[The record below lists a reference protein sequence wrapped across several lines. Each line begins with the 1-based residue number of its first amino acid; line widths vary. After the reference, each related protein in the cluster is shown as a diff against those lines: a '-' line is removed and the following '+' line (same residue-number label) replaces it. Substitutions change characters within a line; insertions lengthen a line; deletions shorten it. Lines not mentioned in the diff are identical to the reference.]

1 VTHGGFAG
9 RAGATVIGRWLGAAL
24 LVTALADCGPAKG
37 TIGAVLSRG
46 PDGRVFVR
54 EVPDGLAAAQ
64 GGVAPGDEILLI
76 DGRDARA
83 LGPKGLHE
91 ALSGNVGERVKLTL
105 VRRGEVVRVTLNR
118 TKAEKYR
125 VSADPSAGTPE

>member
-1 VTHGGFAG
+1 VTRSSVAG
-9 RAGATVIGRWLGAAL
+9 LAGATVRALGAVL
-24 LVTALADCGPAKG
+24 LVTALSHCGPSKG

-46 PDGRVFVR
+46 PDGRLFVR
-54 EVPDGLAAAQ
+54 EVPEGLAAAQ

-91 ALSGNVGERVKLTL
+91 ALSGTVGERVKLTL
-105 VRRGEVVRVTLNR
+105 VRRGEIVRVTLNR

-125 VSADPSAGTPE
+125 VSPDSSGGTPE